1 MFKDAIF
8 SQMEAVLSHRL
19 QSNCCVLGFSLIS
32 VFAVIQMKT
41 TGSSAPLGS
50 FTVGQKSLCVVA
62 NVLFNS
68 RRNVKS
74 IY

>member
-8 SQMEAVLSHRL
+8 SKMEAVLSHGL
-19 QSNCCVLGFSLIS
+19 QSVLGFSLIS
-32 VFAVIQMKT
+32 LFAVIQMKT

>member
-19 QSNCCVLGFSLIS
+19 QSVLGFSLIS
-32 VFAVIQMKT
+32 LFAVIQMKT

>member
-8 SQMEAVLSHRL
+8 SKMEAVLSHRL
-19 QSNCCVLGFSLIS
+19 QSVLGFSLIS
-32 VFAVIQMKT
+32 LFAVIQMKT

>member
-8 SQMEAVLSHRL
+8 SKMEAVLSHRL
-19 QSNCCVLGFSLIS
+19 QSVLGFSLIS
-32 VFAVIQMKT
+32 LFAVIQMKT

-62 NVLFNS
+62 NVLFSS

>member
-8 SQMEAVLSHRL
+8 SKKEAVLSHRL
-19 QSNCCVLGFSLIS
+19 QSVLGFSLIS
-32 VFAVIQMKT
+32 LFAVIQMKT